1 MWERYNVAG
10 QQALSAGK
18 AQEAERHFQ
27 LALQEAEKEGP
38 HCAKVTTSLVNLAN
52 TYRQQ
57 GKYVEA
63 EPLYQRAIQA
73 KEKSVGPLHKELIP
87 VLENYAKMLKASGRG
102 AEADKLEKKALAIF
116 QR

>member
-18 AQEAERHFQ
+18 QQDAERHFQ
-27 LALQEAEKEGP
+27 LALTEAEKEGP
-38 HCAKVTTSLVNLAN
+38 FCAKVATSLVNLAN

-57 GKYVEA
+57 GKYAEA
-63 EPLYQRAIQA
+63 EPLYQRAIVA
-73 KEKSVGPLHKELIP
+73 KEKGVGPLHKEMIP
-87 VLENYAKMLKASGRG
+87 IFENYAKMLKAAGRT
-102 AEADKLEKKALAIF
+102 AEAEKMEKKVLAIF